1 MRPITHEKLPENPCK
16 VDWNQL
22 WKEQVEKLP
31 KKKDLWNSI
40 APQFNEWMDKDDYP
54 AEFISK
60 IKIEPNDTVLDVGCG
75 NGAITIPL
83 AQKAKSVTALD
94 SSTRML
100 EFLGKKAGHPSN
112 IQMINKGLEEVDA
125 QEIGY
130 HDVVVASRSLN
141 GIADIQAQLEKLDR
155 IARKYVYITLWGVD
169 NRKFENEM
177 AELLGRESHQNPEYI
192 LVYNILYEMGIQANV
207 EFLKSNTRNHYSNMD
222 EALDRIKWRIG
233 DMDEGEKSIIKK
245 HLERVLT
252 RNSDGSLTYTRT
264 NSKWVLIWWE
274 KSHPS

>member
-83 AQKAKSVTALD
+83 AQKARSVTALD

-177 AELLGRESHQNPEYI
+177 AELLGREGHQNPEYI

>member
-1 MRPITHEKLPENPCK
+1 
-16 VDWNQL
+16 
-22 WKEQVEKLP
+22 
-31 KKKDLWNSI
+31 
-40 APQFNEWMDKDDYP
+40 
-54 AEFISK
+54 
-60 IKIEPNDTVLDVGCG
+60 
-75 NGAITIPL
+75 
-83 AQKAKSVTALD
+83 
-94 SSTRML
+94 
-100 EFLGKKAGHPSN
+100 
-112 IQMINKGLEEVDA
+112 
-125 QEIGY
+125 
-130 HDVVVASRSLN
+130 
-141 GIADIQAQLEKLDR
+141 
-155 IARKYVYITLWGVD
+155 
-169 NRKFENEM
+169 M
-177 AELLGRESHQNPEYI
+177 AELLGREGHQNPEYI

>member
-83 AQKAKSVTALD
+83 AQKARSVTALD

-100 EFLGKKAGHPSN
+100 EFLGKKADHPSN
-112 IQMINKGLEEVDA
+112 IHMINKGLEEVDA

-233 DMDEGEKSIIKK
+233 DLDEGEKSIIKK

>member
-83 AQKAKSVTALD
+83 AQKARSVTALD

-233 DMDEGEKSIIKK
+233 DLDEGEKSIIKK

>member
-1 MRPITHEKLPENPCK
+1 VRPITHEKLPENPCK

-83 AQKAKSVTALD
+83 AQKARSVTALD

-100 EFLGKKAGHPSN
+100 EFLGKKADHPSN
-112 IQMINKGLEEVDA
+112 IHMINKGLEEVDA

-233 DMDEGEKSIIKK
+233 DLDEGEKSIIKK

>member
-1 MRPITHEKLPENPCK
+1 VRPIAHEKLPENPCK

-83 AQKAKSVTALD
+83 AQKARSVTALD

-112 IQMINKGLEEVDA
+112 IHMINKGLEEVDA

-233 DMDEGEKSIIKK
+233 DLDEGEKSIIKK

>member
-60 IKIEPNDTVLDVGCG
+60 IKIEPNDMVLDVGCG

-83 AQKAKSVTALD
+83 AQKARSVTALD

>member
-83 AQKAKSVTALD
+83 AQKARSVTALD

-252 RNSDGSLTYTRT
+252 RNSDGSLTYSRT

>member
-1 MRPITHEKLPENPCK
+1 VRPITHEKLPENPCK

-83 AQKAKSVTALD
+83 AQKARSVTALD

-112 IQMINKGLEEVDA
+112 IHMINKGLEEVDA

>member
-83 AQKAKSVTALD
+83 AQKARSVTALD

-141 GIADIQAQLEKLDR
+141 GIADIQAQLEKLDS

-245 HLERVLT
+245 HLERILT

>member
-83 AQKAKSVTALD
+83 AQKARSVTALD

-112 IQMINKGLEEVDA
+112 IHMINKGLEEVDA

-233 DMDEGEKSIIKK
+233 DLDEGEKSIIKK

>member
-83 AQKAKSVTALD
+83 AQKARSVTALD

-112 IQMINKGLEEVDA
+112 IHMINKGLEEVDA

-177 AELLGRESHQNPEYI
+177 AELLGREGHQNPEYI

-233 DMDEGEKSIIKK
+233 DLDEGEKSIIKK

>member
-83 AQKAKSVTALD
+83 AQKARSVTALD

-125 QEIGY
+125 QE
-130 HDVVVASRSLN
+130 
-141 GIADIQAQLEKLDR
+141 
-155 IARKYVYITLWGVD
+155 
-169 NRKFENEM
+169 
-177 AELLGRESHQNPEYI
+177 
-192 LVYNILYEMGIQANV
+192 
-207 EFLKSNTRNHYSNMD
+207 
-222 EALDRIKWRIG
+222 
-233 DMDEGEKSIIKK
+233 
-245 HLERVLT
+245 
-252 RNSDGSLTYTRT
+252 
-264 NSKWVLIWWE
+264 
-274 KSHPS
+274 

>member
-1 MRPITHEKLPENPCK
+1 VRPITHEKLPENPCK

-83 AQKAKSVTALD
+83 AQKARSVTALD

-112 IQMINKGLEEVDA
+112 IHMINKGLEEVDA

-233 DMDEGEKSIIKK
+233 DLDEGEKSIIKK

>member
-1 MRPITHEKLPENPCK
+1 VRPITHEKLPENPCK

-83 AQKAKSVTALD
+83 AQKARSVTALD

-112 IQMINKGLEEVDA
+112 IHMINKGLEEVDA

-233 DMDEGEKSIIKK
+233 DLDEGEKSIIKK

-252 RNSDGSLTYTRT
+252 RNSDGSLTYSRT

>member
-83 AQKAKSVTALD
+83 AQKARSVTALD

-112 IQMINKGLEEVDA
+112 IHMINKGLEEVDA

-245 HLERVLT
+245 HLERILT

>member
-83 AQKAKSVTALD
+83 AQKARSVTALD

-112 IQMINKGLEEVDA
+112 IHMINKGLEEVDA

>member
-1 MRPITHEKLPENPCK
+1 VRPITHEKLPENPCK

-83 AQKAKSVTALD
+83 AQKARSVTALD

>member
-1 MRPITHEKLPENPCK
+1 VRPITHEKLPENPCK

-83 AQKAKSVTALD
+83 AQKARSVTALD

-177 AELLGRESHQNPEYI
+177 AELLGREGHQNPEYI

>member
-1 MRPITHEKLPENPCK
+1 VRPITHEKLPENPCK

-83 AQKAKSVTALD
+83 AQKARSVTALD

-112 IQMINKGLEEVDA
+112 IHMINKGLEEVDA

-252 RNSDGSLTYTRT
+252 RNSDGSLTYSRT

>member
-83 AQKAKSVTALD
+83 AQKARSVTALD

-141 GIADIQAQLEKLDR
+141 GIADIQAQLEKLDS

-233 DMDEGEKSIIKK
+233 DLDEGEKSIIKK

>member
-177 AELLGRESHQNPEYI
+177 AELLGREGHQNPEYI